1 MYHDLVPK
9 HYVFPVTSL
18 TMGLSLLLL
27 LFSGNGVIFPVFGQ
41 LPPAILPSNEPIM
54 ISNSSNPTAA
64 VTSSSNTVTIHTTNV
79 IQGSSINLLKA
90 QEAMIKRAVAAA
102 ISNAV
107 LITKGSVTSNIPVSV
122 NAKIINQL
130 DNNRISTTQGI
141 DFTKS
146 VVALELANVIN
157 TMMKNS
163 KTVGTAANTT
173 APTSSITERQ
183 LPRVVVDNQAICTG
197 IGSSTNPACDFSIS
211 IHR

>member
-1 MYHDLVPK
+1 MNNLVPK
-9 HYVFPVTSL
+9 HYVFPVISL

-27 LFSGNGVIFPVFGQ
+27 LFSANGVIFSVFVQ

-79 IQGSSINLLKA
+79 IQGSTINLLKA

-146 VVALELANVIN
+146 VVAL
-157 TMMKNS
+157 
-163 KTVGTAANTT
+163 
-173 APTSSITERQ
+173 
-183 LPRVVVDNQAICTG
+183 
-197 IGSSTNPACDFSIS
+197 
-211 IHR
+211 

>member
-9 HYVFPVTSL
+9 HYVFPVTSI

-79 IQGSSINLLKA
+79 IQGRSINLLKA

-102 ISNAV
+102 ISNAI
-107 LITKGSVTSNIPVSV
+107 LITKGSVTSNIPVGV
-122 NAKIINQL
+122 NAKIINQV
-130 DNNRISTTQGI
+130 DNNRVSTTQGI
-141 DFTKS
+141 NFTRA
-146 VVALELANVIN
+146 VVALELANAIN
-157 TMMKNS
+157 TKMTNIS
-163 KTVGTAANTT
+163 TAAE
-173 APTSSITERQ
+173 A
-183 LPRVVVDNQAICTG
+183 
-197 IGSSTNPACDFSIS
+197 
-211 IHR
+211 

>member
-54 ISNSSNPTAA
+54 ISNSSN
-64 VTSSSNTVTIHTTNV
+64 SNTVTIHTTNV
-79 IQGSSINLLKA
+79 IQGSTINLLKA

-141 DFTKS
+141 DFT
-146 VVALELANVIN
+146 
-157 TMMKNS
+157 
-163 KTVGTAANTT
+163 
-173 APTSSITERQ
+173 
-183 LPRVVVDNQAICTG
+183 
-197 IGSSTNPACDFSIS
+197 
-211 IHR
+211 

>member
-1 MYHDLVPK
+1 MNNLVPK
-9 HYVFPVTSL
+9 HYVFPVISL

-27 LFSGNGVIFPVFGQ
+27 LFSANGVIFSVFVQ

-54 ISNSSNPTAA
+54 ISNSSNPTTA

-79 IQGSSINLLKA
+79 IQGSTINLLKA

-146 VVALELANVIN
+146 VVAL
-157 TMMKNS
+157 
-163 KTVGTAANTT
+163 
-173 APTSSITERQ
+173 
-183 LPRVVVDNQAICTG
+183 
-197 IGSSTNPACDFSIS
+197 
-211 IHR
+211 